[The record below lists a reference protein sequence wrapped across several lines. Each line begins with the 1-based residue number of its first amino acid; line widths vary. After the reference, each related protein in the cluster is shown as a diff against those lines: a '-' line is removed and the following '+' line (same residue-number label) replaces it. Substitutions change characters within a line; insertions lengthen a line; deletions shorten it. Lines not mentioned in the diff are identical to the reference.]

1 MDLSSMFTDDQIAVV
16 GCFLAL
22 AVCGGIA
29 GLSFRFGPAGG
40 SAEADSHKGVQFRK
54 PEAETTESKR
64 KAA

>member
-1 MDLSSMFTDDQIAVV
+1 MDLSSIFSDDQIAVI

-29 GLSFRFGPAGG
+29 GLSFRFGPANDTRNT
-40 SAEADSHKGVQFRK
+40 SVRGVRFEQK
-54 PEAETTESKR
+54 ATTNRSDQDR